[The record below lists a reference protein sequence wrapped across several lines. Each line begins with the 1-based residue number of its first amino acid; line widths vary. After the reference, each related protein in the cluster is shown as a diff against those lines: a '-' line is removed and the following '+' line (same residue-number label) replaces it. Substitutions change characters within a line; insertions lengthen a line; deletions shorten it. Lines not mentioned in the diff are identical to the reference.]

1 MKILTIL
8 LLISFSVSAQTNVI
22 YRATGND
29 TVDVSVFNNTDTP
42 KFVYLE
48 SSDSLFINGLMAD
61 NSFAEFKVILTNNEV
76 IKGRAESGVT
86 YTISKP
92 FTPVRDST
100 LIRFQTVLQSL
111 DGFNLGSSTLSNA
124 QIRALFGVLL
134 RKEGALTPDGTIR
147 IKKLL
152 KD

>member
-1 MKILTIL
+1 MKLLTIL
-8 LLISFSVSAQTNVI
+8 LFISLSVSAQTNVI
-22 YRATGND
+22 YRAAGND
-29 TVDVSVFNNTDTP
+29 TVDIQVFNPTTAP

-48 SSDSLFINGLMAD
+48 SSDSLYMNGLIAD

-76 IKGRAESGVT
+76 IKGKAEQGVT

-100 LIRFQTVLQSL
+100 LIRFQTVLQGL

-134 RKEGALTPDGTIR
+134 RKENAITPNGTIR